1 MRKHIQILGIL
12 NLVWGSVGV
21 AAALVVVLVF
31 GGILGAI
38 GIAAGHDPDASIA
51 APIVGLVGG
60 AILLLLLVTS
70 VPSIVAGIVL
80 LRVTP
85 WARILGIIVSALH
98 LVNVPLGTALG
109 IYGLWVL
116 LSREAASAFA
126 PPQTAIQI

>member
-12 NLVWGSVGV
+12 NLVWGSFGAV
-21 AAALVVVLVF
+21 AALVVLLVF
-31 GGILGAI
+31 GGILGVI

-60 AILLLLLVTS
+60 AIFLLLLITS
-70 VPSIVAGIVL
+70 VPSIVAGIGL
-80 LRVTP
+80 LRFAP
-85 WARILGIIVSALH
+85 WARILGIVLSALH

-116 LSREAASAFA
+116 LSDETASVFS
-126 PPQTAIQI
+126 PPRSPIRI